1 MKDLLLPVDTVYPG
15 PEIDSPMEV
24 VVEAPTIAI
33 VNSIALQ
40 DGNGRKS
47 PAVTLGDH
55 SKVSSASDNWDQWD
69 DSPLIS
75 WTSVSSLKQ
84 NAESETPQHHASN
97 HPGMAPPSQN
107 VHIVGEVASPQ
118 NDLFTSPRLSLTLPI
133 DPPSQPLSS
142 ITLPVNVAKVPPSP
156 RRHSRIP
163 STGSRITVMEVSQSL
178 NDVAMSQNPLES
190 CTSPINSVDEP
201 DSPVEITSRTT
212 LSQIQAE
219 KRKSSYEKYSAI
231 ILPPLKEEPTPTQ
244 TPLGTLTRIK
254 ENQHQ
259 PSIDVERQGVLST
272 GRSTVDT
279 ELPIAGQT
287 KDIIYLGK

>member
-1 MKDLLLPVDTVYPG
+1 MKDLLLHVDTVYPG

-33 VNSIALQ
+33 VNSIA
-40 DGNGRKS
+40 
-47 PAVTLGDH
+47 
-55 SKVSSASDNWDQWD
+55 
-69 DSPLIS
+69 
-75 WTSVSSLKQ
+75 SVSSLKQ

-97 HPGMAPPSQN
+97 HTGMVPPSQN
-107 VHIVGEVASPQ
+107 AYIVGEVASPQ

-133 DPPSQPLSS
+133 EPPSQPLSS

-178 NDVAMSQNPLES
+178 NDVAMSQNPSES
-190 CTSPINSVDEP
+190 CTSPIIINSVHEP

-231 ILPPLKEEPTPTQ
+231 ILPPLKEEATPTQ

-259 PSIDVERQGVLST
+259 PSINVERQGVLST
-272 GRSTVDT
+272 EHSTVDT
-279 ELPIAGQT
+279 GLPIAGQT
-287 KDIIYLGK
+287 KDVIYLGN